1 MNRHRLVLIVL
12 PLIVAALALVA
23 IRVGAAE
30 LRWAEIAAA
39 FAGRGDPDLAYIVWN
54 YRLPRILLAI
64 LVGGALSV
72 SGLAAQAMLR
82 NPLAAPDTLG
92 VSSGAALGA
101 VAAVLLLPPEWQSV
115 WLTSA
120 SALVGGLL
128 GGALVYALAYRGGID
143 PVRLALVGVAVSA
156 CGGTFV
162 QLLVTRA
169 SANANTV
176 LLWLNGSL
184 WGRTWE
190 QVLQAAPILL
200 LGVPVMALLGRK
212 LNVMALGDDASRGL
226 GLPLEPVR
234 LSILA
239 LAIVLAG
246 GSVAAAGTIGFVG
259 LVAPH
264 MARRLAGRDHR
275 VLVPVAAMLGAALV
289 QAADIIGR
297 VLAPPVEFPAGLVTA
312 AVGAPYFLYLIWTEY
327 RPRRMTRNSR

>member
-1 MNRHRLVLIVL
+1 MNKHRLVLIVL

-115 WLTSA
+115 WLTST

-184 WGRTWE
+184 WGRTWD

-275 VLVPVAAMLGAALV
+275 VLVPVAALLGAALV

-327 RPRRMTRNSR
+327 RPRRVTRNSR